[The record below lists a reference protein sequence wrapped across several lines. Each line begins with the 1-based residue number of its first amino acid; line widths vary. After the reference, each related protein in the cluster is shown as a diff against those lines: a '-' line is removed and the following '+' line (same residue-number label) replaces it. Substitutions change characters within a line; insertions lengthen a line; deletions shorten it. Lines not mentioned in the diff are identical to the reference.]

1 MTDDELKTEVKTW
14 WNNPEAYVS
23 NLRSNQQNNSLHKG
37 LRNLAESLS
46 DAGLDMKKVLKP
58 EVEIPWTA
66 ESAKEFLFNPVARIM
81 FDGKTSSEL
90 TTTEIQEVWDVLNR
104 HTGEKFGVTVPWPD
118 RFNQGQAA

>member
-1 MTDDELKTEVKTW
+1 MQRTET
-14 WNNPEAYVS
+14 
-23 NLRSNQQNNSLHKG
+23 QNNSLHKG

-66 ESAKEFLFNPVARIM
+66 ESAKEFLFNPIAKVM

-90 TTTEIQEVWDVLNR
+90 STTEIQEVWDVLNR
-104 HTGEKFGVTVPWPD
+104 HTGAKFGVTVPWPD
-118 RFNQGQAA
+118 RFNGGTYETIPR